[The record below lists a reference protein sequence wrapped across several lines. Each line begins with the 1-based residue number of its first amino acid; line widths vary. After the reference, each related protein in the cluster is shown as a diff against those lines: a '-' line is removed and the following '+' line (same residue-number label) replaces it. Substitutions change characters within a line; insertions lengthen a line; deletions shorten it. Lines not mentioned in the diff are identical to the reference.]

1 MNLPY
6 PHLLSPLQLGGT
18 TLPNRV
24 LMGSMHTGLE
34 EQPGGFERLAAFY
47 AERVRGGVGLIVTG
61 GVGPNPEGA
70 TRAGGALLRTPEEVA
85 RHRLV
90 TEAVHAEGGR
100 IALQILHSGRYAK
113 APAAV
118 APSPLRAPISPVVP
132 HELTGEEIERTIE
145 DFARTAARAR
155 EAGYDGVE
163 IMGSEGYLIN
173 EFVAAETNHRT
184 DEWGG
189 CWANRMRL
197 PVEIVGRVRER
208 TGPEF
213 LLIYRL
219 SMLDLV
225 PGGSTVEEVVELA
238 RAVEAAG
245 ATLLN
250 TGIGWHEAR
259 IPTIATVVPRGGFSW
274 VTRRLK
280 GEVGIPL
287 VAVNRI
293 NTPETAERVLAEGDA
308 DMVSL
313 ARPLLADPDFV
324 AKAARGRADAIN
336 TCIACNQACLDHT
349 FAGRTASC
357 LVNPRAGH
365 ETLLRL
371 GPTRRAERI
380 GVVGAGPAGL
390 AFAVGAAEA
399 GHAVTLFE
407 AEEHIG
413 GQFCMALRIP
423 GKEEYGETL
432 RYYGVRLAELGVD
445 VRLGTPATPAH
456 LDGFDRV
463 VLATGVVPRV
473 PAIEGVDH
481 PSVVGYRD
489 VLQHGAP
496 VGRRV
501 AVLGAGGIG
510 FDVAEYLL
518 HSPGTGT
525 DFYRAWGVD
534 TTLAARGGLV
544 PPAPPRPAR
553 EVTLLQRS
561 PGKPGAGLGRT
572 TGWIHRA
579 SLKAGGVRTLS
590 GVSYRRIDDDGL
602 HLAVPGPDGAA
613 AVEQVLAVDTVVLCT
628 GQEPL
633 RQLHDALLA
642 AGHDA
647 GAVPVHLIG
656 GADVAAELDAKRAIR
671 QATELVAAIG

>member
-1 MNLPY
+1 MTVPY
-6 PHLLSPLQLGGT
+6 PRLLAPLDLGFT

-34 EQPGGFERLAAFY
+34 ELPGGFERLAEFY

-61 GVGPNPEGA
+61 GIGPNPEGA
-70 TRAGGALLRTPEEVA
+70 THAGGAVLSTPEEVA
-85 RHRLV
+85 RHRTV
-90 TEAVHAEGGR
+90 TDAVHAEGGR
-100 IALQILHSGRYAK
+100 IALQILHAGRYART
-113 APAAV
+113 PDAV

-132 HELTGEEIERTIE
+132 HELTAEEVERTVE
-145 DFARTAARAR
+145 DFARTAALAR

-163 IMGSEGYLIN
+163 VMGSEGYLIN

-184 DEWGG
+184 DRWGG
-189 CWANRMRL
+189 SFENRMRL
-197 PVEIVGRVRER
+197 PVEIVRRVRER
-208 TGPEF
+208 AGPEF
-213 LLIYRL
+213 ILVYRL

-225 PGGSTVEEVVELA
+225 PGGSTLEEVVALA

-287 VAVNRI
+287 IAVNRI
-293 NTPETAERVLAEGDA
+293 STPETAERILADGDA

-324 AKAARGRADAIN
+324 AKAACDRADTIN

-390 AFAVGAAEA
+390 AFAVNAAEA

-407 AEEHIG
+407 AEDRIG
-413 GQFCMALRIP
+413 GQFLMALRIP
-423 GKEEYGETL
+423 GKEEYAETL

-445 VRLGTPATPAH
+445 VRLGTPAGPEH
-456 LDGFDRV
+456 LRGFDRL
-463 VLATGVVPRV
+463 VLATGVAPRV
-473 PAIEGVDH
+473 PEIEGVEH

-489 VLQHGAP
+489 VLHHGAP

-510 FDVAEYLL
+510 FDVAEFLL
-518 HSPGTGT
+518 HSPGA

-534 TTLAARGGLV
+534 TTLSARGGLA
-544 PPAPPRPAR
+544 APCPERPAR

-579 SLKAGGVRTLS
+579 SLRAGGVRALS
-590 GVSYRRIDDDGL
+590 GVTYRRIDDDGL
-602 HLAVPGPDGAA
+602 HLTVPGPDGADP
-613 AVEQVLAVDTVVLCT
+613 VEQVLPVETVVLCT

-633 RQLHDALLA
+633 RELHDALLE
-642 AGHDA
+642 AGHDT
-647 GAVPVHLIG
+647 GAVPVHLVG

-671 QATELVAAIG
+671 QATELVAVLG